1 MLDRRSWPA
10 LLVLAAALGPGS
22 GTALAQDDAD
32 QDMTI
37 ARYARELGD
46 RTTSK
51 LRLQGYI
58 DGATDGL
65 LYLNVIASSKG
76 LPLLCPTEEDVFD
89 REAIRQQVDELAG
102 PAARDP
108 DVAQLPLA
116 HVVLLVLA
124 RAIGCE
130 EDEAAGQSG
139 ATPGTPSGGQQ
150 LTPELKNLI
159 EPPGN

>member
-1 MLDRRSWPA
+1 MKLDWLSWPA
-10 LLVLAAALGPGS
+10 LTLAVAFGSGIDIAAA
-22 GTALAQDDAD
+22 QDEAD

-37 ARYARELGD
+37 ARYVRELGD

-65 LYLNVIASSKG
+65 LYLNVIAASKG
-76 LPLLCPTEEDVFD
+76 VPILCPTEEAVFD
-89 REAIRQQVDELAG
+89 REAIRQQVDDLVG

-116 HVVLLVLA
+116 HVVLLVLSQIIPC
-124 RAIGCE
+124 RE
-130 EDEAAGQSG
+130 EAAS
-139 ATPGTPSGGQQ
+139 APAAPSGVSKAPQ

-159 EPPGN
+159 EPPAN

>member
-1 MLDRRSWPA
+1 LKLDWLVWPA
-10 LLVLAAALGPGS
+10 VAVALGAGTHDAAA
-22 GTALAQDDAD
+22 QDEAD

-37 ARYARELGD
+37 ARYVRELGD

-76 LPLLCPTEEDVFD
+76 LPLLCPTEEAVFD
-89 REAIRQQVDELAG
+89 REAIRQQVDDLVG

-124 RAIGCE
+124 GMIPCAENAGA
-130 EDEAAGQSG
+130 EADDS
-139 ATPGTPSGGQQ
+139 PGESGGQQ
-150 LTPELKNLI
+150 LTPELKDLI
-159 EPPGN
+159 EPPAN